1 MFFPP
6 HFQHREVCSRRDY
19 YKKCFGMRHDFE
31 WKPIIPWLR
40 IFHKIFKS
48 YESSTYECKF
58 SWRTLW
64 GKLARLRTYPK
75 TKLSPILKVLIC
87 MVTSYKRISMSS
99 RATNIIKQSKSI
111 VLFNGTYWCTPKLYA
126 RGVARG
132 KSAHV
137 TRKIEEKL
145 KFQVLWKYNE
155 YEYFVPFFVNHNR
168 SQWKSTL
175 HTFNSFE
182 CFIIFVRAF
191 WHTHIFLAAGHFE
204 QNQQKLCKNQSN
216 DVHISNIWTKYFIYI
231 LSMLKFVIVCL
242 FS

>member
-1 MFFPP
+1 
-6 HFQHREVCSRRDY
+6 
-19 YKKCFGMRHDFE
+19 
-31 WKPIIPWLR
+31 
-40 IFHKIFKS
+40 
-48 YESSTYECKF
+48 
-58 SWRTLW
+58 
-64 GKLARLRTYPK
+64 
-75 TKLSPILKVLIC
+75 

-99 RATNIIKQSKSI
+99 RATNIIKQSKRL

-126 RGVARG
+126 RGVACG
-132 KSAHV
+132 KSSHV

-145 KFQVLWKYNE
+145 KFQVLWKCNE

-191 WHTHIFLAAGHFE
+191 WRAHIFLAAGHFE

-216 DVHISNIWTKYFIYI
+216 DVHISNIWTKYFIHI

-242 FS
+242 YSNKLRKLQSGRILIIIYPIHLQKYKITGCKQVHPKGHLSNVFKNVSQKNWKRYCKTIHSSQV